1 MDFFVL
7 GLYGAL
13 YSIRHIPKITKM
25 ASFFLMHN
33 LITER
38 TPAAPWRRRNAGLVR
53 ASRLSFG
60 WVPGARAVQLAKPNS
75 GQKWRFGWLRPR
87 ANPKR
92 RQNTKEARG
101 RGQDRRWQSAN
112 ASRTRVPMLPHS
124 DRLYVFREV
133 ESRSSF
139 WRHRPTAGYARHF
152 THTAARACSP
162 TIPTTTPT

>member
-1 MDFFVL
+1 
-7 GLYGAL
+7 
-13 YSIRHIPKITKM
+13 
-25 ASFFLMHN
+25 MHN

-75 GQKWRFGWLRPR
+75 GQKWRFWWLRPR

-112 ASRTRVPMLPHS
+112 ASTGQIYSFYSSVFGGPSAALFTRFFVMYGARPSGVCCALLMCSHIYLVAGAFASGCGCGRT
-124 DRLYVFREV
+124 
-133 ESRSSF
+133 
-139 WRHRPTAGYARHF
+139 HRY
-152 THTAARACSP
+152 
-162 TIPTTTPT
+162 